1 MIELVSLPLIG
12 VLAIWIAYLTVR
24 VSKLSNYQNV
34 ILGNLKDP
42 DMAKTISGY
51 MQKSQ
56 ILESAITSLGQQLD
70 RTDLKVSECFQKVG
84 YIKYD
89 AFGDVGG
96 ELSSSM
102 ALLTENGNG
111 FVITSIIGRSESR
124 VYVKPVESLKS
135 TTPLSAEE
143 TKAISFAMKGSPRQ

>member
-1 MIELVSLPLIG
+1 MIELVSLPLIA
-12 VLAIWIAYLTVR
+12 VLAVWAAYLTFKVN
-24 VSKLSNYQNV
+24 KLSNYQGV

-42 DMAKTISGY
+42 DMAKAISGY
-51 MQKSQ
+51 IKKSQ

-70 RTDLKVSECFQKVG
+70 RTDLKVSDCYQKVG

-102 ALLTENGNG
+102 ALLTESGNG
-111 FVITSIIGRSESR
+111 FVVTSINGRSESR
-124 VYVKPVESLKS
+124 VYVKLIENMRSS
-135 TTPLSAEE
+135 TPLSDEE
-143 TKAISFAMKGSPRQ
+143 NKAITCAMKGSPR